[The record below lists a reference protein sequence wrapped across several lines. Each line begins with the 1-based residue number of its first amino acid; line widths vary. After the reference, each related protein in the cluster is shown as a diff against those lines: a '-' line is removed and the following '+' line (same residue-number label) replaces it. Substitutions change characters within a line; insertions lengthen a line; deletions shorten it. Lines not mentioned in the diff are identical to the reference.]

1 MWDEITAANYNK
13 HCYQSSSDSAI
24 KCAEK
29 FYENYAVMTAIPRNR
44 KSVMS
49 ISIKA
54 TSNTSTGIRGV
65 QRYGEM
71 YRWRVDAVRFRSL
84 TGQDPTPAFIAHLNE
99 RESGCVDSAS
109 FHTIEDAGNDLCRYL
124 KAMTGV
130 SFEY

>member
-1 MWDEITAANYNK
+1 
-13 HCYQSSSDSAI
+13 
-24 KCAEK
+24 
-29 FYENYAVMTAIPRNR
+29 MTVIPSHRE
-44 KSVMS
+44 SVMP

-54 TSNTSTGIRGV
+54 TKNTSTGIRGV

-84 TGQDPTPAFIAHLNE
+84 TGQDPTPLFIARLNE

-109 FHTIEDAGNDLCRYL
+109 FHTIEDAGDNLCKFL
-124 KAMTGV
+124 KAMTGA

>member
-1 MWDEITAANYNK
+1 
-13 HCYQSSSDSAI
+13 
-24 KCAEK
+24 
-29 FYENYAVMTAIPRNR
+29 MTFIPGHRE
-44 KSVMS
+44 SVMP

-54 TSNTSTGIRGV
+54 TKNTSTGIRGV

-84 TGQDPTPAFIAHLNE
+84 TGQDPTPPFVARLNE

-109 FHTIEDAGNDLCRYL
+109 FHTIEDAGDDLCKFL